1 MLFRARRRS
10 PSRREQWRDFARRLE
25 LTDAERQEARLR
37 EWLDL
42 GDSALSPLYGLRR
55 PGQPTLFLFDQ
66 DRARTGPTGTVTTLA
81 SGVLLR
87 APASLA
93 AAPLRAQARR
103 NPVLESIEAGRTGS
117 RRLALS
123 EWPDFDAEV
132 SVFARD
138 EGVARAWLTGPVQ
151 RTMQRMLVGRGVS
164 PMLVVGNRH
173 MLALCEGAE
182 AAPFE
187 ALEALASDLFT
198 LYAMVGGTDG
208 VAEDAQDEDA
218 QDEDAQDEDASL
230 PEA

>member
-10 PSRREQWRDFARRLE
+10 PSRREHWRDFARRLE

-66 DRARTGPTGTVTTLA
+66 ERARTGPTGTVRTLDT
-81 SGVLLR
+81 GVLLR
-87 APASLA
+87 ATAPLA

-117 RRLALS
+117 RRLVLS
-123 EWPDFDAEV
+123 ELPDFDAQV

-138 EGVARAWLTGPVQ
+138 EGAARAWLSRPVQ
-151 RTMQRMLVGRGVS
+151 HTMQRMLAGRGVS
-164 PMLVVGNRH
+164 PTLVVGSRH

-198 LYAMVGGTDG
+198 LFAMVEGTAA
-208 VAEDAQDEDA
+208 AEGAPGEGAPQPDA
-218 QDEDAQDEDASL
+218 
-230 PEA
+230 